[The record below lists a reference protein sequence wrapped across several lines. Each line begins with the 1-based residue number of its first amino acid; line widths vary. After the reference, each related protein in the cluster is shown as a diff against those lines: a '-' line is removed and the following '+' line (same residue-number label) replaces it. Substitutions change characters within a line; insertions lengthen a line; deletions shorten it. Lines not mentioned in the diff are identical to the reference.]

1 MTSATHPAARPAV
14 RLAVPAGGVAEGR
27 EPEWRLVT
35 RKELGDLAGRVG
47 RRAFAR
53 TLAVVAIFGIL
64 VPLRF
69 EGATNLPAF
78 FAVFMAFLPARLVA
92 IDSFAGERERGTLEG
107 LLASP
112 LSDRGIAVGKIVAST
127 VYGASRGWLFLAVWS
142 ASAGLLRLSGLI
154 PDAPLPSPAVAL
166 AVALAGVVVAYAAAV
181 FGIWQSAF
189 APSVRAIVES
199 GGLLRLLVIVG
210 VFFVGPW
217 LLGLLSPDGRAPE
230 LPLPGSGRTVSLEA
244 LLSAGDLAPGSLWMS
259 GTLLATAGL
268 VALSAL
274 TVATL
279 RRCRREALALVTAVE
294 PPAARSRLAR
304 LRRFAR
310 SGGRGR
316 NQGVR

>member
-1 MTSATHPAARPAV
+1 VSSATRPAM
-14 RLAVPAGGVAEGR
+14 PATTAPEGSAAAAQAR
-27 EPEWRLVT
+27 EPEWRLVA

-47 RRAFAR
+47 RRAFIR
-53 TLAVVAIFGIL
+53 TLVVVAIFGIL

-92 IDSFAGERERGTLEG
+92 IDALAGERERGTLEG

-112 LSDRGIAVGKIVAST
+112 LSDSAIATGKIVAST

-142 ASAGLLRLSGLI
+142 ASAGILRLTGLI
-154 PDAPLPSPAVAL
+154 PGAPLPSPAVAL
-166 AVALAGVVVAYAAAV
+166 GIALAGVVVAYAAAV

-189 APSVRAIVES
+189 APSVRAIAES
-199 GGLLRLLVIVG
+199 GGLLRLLIIVG

-230 LPLPGSGRTVSLEA
+230 LPLPGSGRSVSLEA
-244 LLSAGDLAPGSLWMS
+244 LLAAGDIAPGSLWAAAAVL
-259 GTLLATAGL
+259 GTAGAAGL
-268 VALSAL
+268 GLL
-274 TVATL
+274 TAATL

-294 PPAARSRLAR
+294 PAAPRSRLAR
-304 LRRFAR
+304 LRGFARSR
-310 SGGRGR
+310 SGGR
-316 NQGVR
+316 N